1 MKRNILAL
9 CTILMALLCILN
21 TTALAVDDISEHRSC
36 NFCGMDRKAY
46 GYSRMLISY
55 GDGTSSGV
63 CSLQCAVTE
72 MSGNGQRQVKSLLVA
87 DRNTHTLISA
97 EKAFWVMGGKK
108 RGVMTDSPKWAF
120 ATLEAAQAFA
130 TSYGGSIIIWETA
143 LASAREELSPKPRR

>member
-9 CTILMALLCILN
+9 CTILVALFCLLN
-21 TTALAVDDISEHRSC
+21 TEAMGDDISEHRSC

-46 GYSRMLISY
+46 GFSRMLISY

-72 MSGNGQRQVKSLLVA
+72 MSGNGQRLVKSLLVA
-87 DRNTHTLISA
+87 DRNTHTLITA

-108 RGVMTDSPKWAF
+108 RGVMTDHPKWAF
-120 ATLEAAQAFA
+120 AKLDAAQAFV
-130 TSYGGSIIIWETA
+130 TSYGGSIISWETA
-143 LASAREELSPKPRR
+143 LASAREESSPNPRR